1 MTPSKAGLV
10 MTSSWVDSG
19 NDYDTLNGWN
29 GNDTLNGENGN
40 DSLKGELGNDSLDG
54 GNGNDS
60 LNGGVGDDLLVG
72 GEGSDRFIYSK
83 EWIVFDSG
91 IFGVDVIFDFQ
102 TGTDKIVLNK
112 TTFNSISSPISTG
125 LSGSQE
131 FAIVTSDANAATREA
146 DIVYNSVNGKLFYNP
161 NGSDSGFGTGAL
173 FATLTGA
180 PTLVAT
186 DFILEASPLSL
197 SGSNENDFL
206 VGEEMADYL
215 SGNDGNDSLVGGD
228 GDDTLYGGYGNDSL
242 VGGDGDDYLYGD
254 DGNDFLVGGE
264 GSDRFHA
271 VYERIF
277 NSEYFGV
284 DVISDFETGSDK
296 IALNKSIFTSINSF
310 GGTGFSLSEE
320 FAVVESDADAAIST
334 AEIVYNSSNGNLYYN
349 TNGSEPGLGTGSLF
363 ATLTGV
369 PTLVATDFLIFQPY
383 YGEE

>member
-197 SGSNENDFL
+197 SG
-206 VGEEMADYL
+206 
-215 SGNDGNDSLVGGD
+215 NDGNDSLVGGD